1 MNKETSLPRLHK
13 AFQIVNDLMEDG
25 DMYHRLCGGDCDGD
39 VFMFDGKNFQCQKCG
54 EKFIPDPNE
63 LEDWAYQ
70 YVT

>member
-1 MNKETSLPRLHK
+1 
-13 AFQIVNDLMEDG
+13 MEDG